1 MPIWQTVGAQEAL
14 EDVFAAELKYLTF
27 STLSI
32 STTLNPDNHF
42 ILNHQ
47 GGLKVKFSYEGLH
60 SWPSRIFCLNSFNFQ
75 ISELKITGDGNQC
88 LE

>member
-1 MPIWQTVGAQEAL
+1 MPIWQTVGAQQAL

-32 STTLNPDNHF
+32 STRLNPDNPF

-47 GGLKVKFSYEGLH
+47 GGLKVKFS
-60 SWPSRIFCLNSFNFQ
+60 
-75 ISELKITGDGNQC
+75 
-88 LE
+88 